1 MSEKKFVHLHTH
13 TEYSLLDGL
22 SKISKLVKTAKDL
35 GQEALAITDHGSMYG
50 AIEFYKAATDAGIKP
65 IIGCEMYVSP
75 RSHTSKEGKIDADPY
90 HLTVLAKDY
99 EGYLNL
105 MKLVSIAWLDGFY
118 YKPRVDKELL
128 KQYSKGLIAL
138 SACPAGEFIR
148 ALTKDDYKKGEEVA
162 KTYLDI
168 FGEGNY
174 YLELQNHHYKELVAR
189 GGLEQSVRADLEN
202 MASVQDMTWAGAK
215 HVSKKLNIPL
225 VATNDLHYI
234 KKDDA
239 DAQDCL
245 ICIQTGKNLTDL
257 NRLRMVD
264 TPDLYLKS
272 ADEMYAAFK
281 DLPEA
286 VEESVKIA
294 DKINLEIPLG
304 IAQFPIFEV
313 PGNKDP
319 MDYLRELTFERGAKR
334 MEMTPERT
342 ERLNYELSI
351 IEKKK
356 YPTYFLIVQDFIT
369 WAHSEGIITNT
380 RGSAAGS
387 LVLYALGVTNIDSI
401 HYNIPFERFL
411 NPMRPSLP
419 DIDSDMADD
428 RRDDVIRYVMS
439 KYGEDKVA
447 HIVTFGTMMGRAA
460 IRDIGRVMG
469 VAYGEVDRIAK
480 LVPPPHQGFHKPLPD
495 AIKEVPELAEL
506 YRTDANYKKLLDLAC
521 KVESTVRHASV
532 HAAGIVVSPTPL
544 TDFTP
549 LQREA
554 NGDKVVA
561 QYDMFSV
568 EAAGLVKLDFLGIRN
583 LSILGRSVEFV
594 KKNRN
599 IDVDLDTISLED
611 PQAFELL
618 AKGETM
624 GLFQLEGAGMTKW
637 LVDLKPTTIYDLMA
651 MIALYR
657 PGPMGSIP
665 DYIQRKHDPSK
676 IKYYDPRMEDYM
688 EQSLGILVYQEDV
701 LLTAINLAGYTWL
714 EADKFRK
721 AMGKKIPAEMAKQ
734 KDQFLKGVVEK
745 GMTKEKADGLWALI
759 EPFAAYGFPKAHAA
773 SYGMISYQ
781 TAYMKAN
788 FPVEFMAAVMTA
800 EYGNTEK
807 IAHAIEECKRMGI
820 VVLPPD
826 INYSGVGFTIE
837 NLDTLTEEQ
846 MKRNISHSK
855 SEVAQTQGIRFG
867 MSAIKNVGILA
878 IESLLSARE
887 KRQFT
892 SMADICSRVDT
903 RLVNKKAMES
913 LIKAGALDTFGTRSA
928 QLMSLEDC
936 LEKAH
941 KTAKLI
947 SSGQVSLFGEDD
959 SGFADYKLEE
969 IAELDLDKLL
979 MFEKDL
985 LGFYL
990 HEPPYLKKLEQLAS
1004 ALKMK
1009 IHEVKDQSVGSR
1021 LNFGGVITEVK
1032 KVLTKKNASEMAF
1045 VTISDG
1051 TSEIDTVVFPKT
1063 FAQSKHILNK
1073 EEVVVVSGKLD
1084 KREDEFSVLI
1094 DTVEIF
1100 NPDEFFVLDISDDDN
1115 RPGMIEDR
1123 NSYAPPG
1130 YESSQTY
1137 AMDINPDS
1145 AKPEPR
1151 VSDPSLKDDKSSGLE
1166 ITLPKNANADLL
1178 KQLNA
1183 ELKKYPGTTGV
1194 TLIMPAGQRLNLPF
1208 TIDPVSELLK
1218 SLEFLLGLNTIKIN

>member
-1 MSEKKFVHLHTH
+1 MSNFVHLHTH

-22 SKISKLVKTAKDL
+22 SKIPKLVKAAKDL
-35 GQEALAITDHGSMYG
+35 GMDSIAITDHGSMYG
-50 AIEFYKAATDAGIKP
+50 AIEFYKACIDAGIKP
-65 IIGCEMYVSP
+65 IIGCEMYVAP
-75 RSHTSKEGKIDADPY
+75 RSHLSKEGKVDTEPY

-99 EGYLNL
+99 KGYLNL
-105 MKLVSIAWLDGFY
+105 MKLVSISYLDGFY

-128 KQYSKGLIAL
+128 KQYHEGLIAL

-148 ALTKDDYKKGEEVA
+148 ALKKDDYSKGEEVA
-162 KTYLDI
+162 KEYQEI

-174 YLELQNHHYKELVAR
+174 YLELQNHFYKQLVAKP
-189 GGLEQSVRADLEN
+189 GLEASVKADLEN
-202 MASVQDMTWAGAK
+202 MGNIQDMTWLAAK
-215 HVSKKLNIPL
+215 AVSKKLGIPL

-234 KKDDA
+234 KKEDA
-239 DAQDCL
+239 EAQDCL
-245 ICIQTGKNLTDL
+245 VCIQTGKTLTDL

-272 ADEMYAAFK
+272 AEEMLEAFK
-281 DLPEA
+281 EIPEA
-286 VEESVKIA
+286 VENSVKIA
-294 DKINLEIPLG
+294 EKINIEIPLG
-304 IAQFPIFEV
+304 TPMFPVFEV
-313 PGNKDP
+313 PGGKDP
-319 MDYLRELTFERGAKR
+319 MEYLKELTYERGALR
-334 MEMTPERT
+334 MEMSPERK
-342 ERLNYELSI
+342 ERLDYELSI

-356 YPTYFLIVQDFIT
+356 YGTYFLVVQDFIN
-369 WAHSEGIITNT
+369 WAHQQGIITNT

-428 RRDDVIRYVMS
+428 RRDEVIRYVAQ

-469 VAYGEVDRIAK
+469 IAYGEVDRIAK

-495 AIKEVPELAEL
+495 AIKEVPELADL
-506 YRTDANYKKLLDLAC
+506 YKSDQNYKKLLDLAC

-544 TDFTP
+544 TDYTP

-554 NGDKVVA
+554 NGDKIVA

-583 LSILGRSVEFV
+583 LSILGRAVEFV

-599 IDVDLDTISLED
+599 IEVDLDNIPLDD
-611 PQAFELL
+611 PKAFELL
-618 AKGETM
+618 AQGETM
-624 GLFQLEGAGMTKW
+624 GLFQLEGSGMTKW
-637 LVDLKPTTIYDLMA
+637 LVDLKPTDIYDIMA

-676 IKYYDPRMEDYM
+676 IRYYDPRMEEYM
-688 EQSLGILVYQEDV
+688 KQSLGILVYQEDV
-701 LLTAINLAGYTWL
+701 LLTAINIAGYSWL

-734 KDQFLKGVVEK
+734 KDQFLKGAVDN
-745 GMTKEKADGLWALI
+745 GMSKEKADGLWALI

-826 INYSGVGFTIE
+826 INFSGVGFTIE
-837 NLDTLTEEQ
+837 DLNTLTEEQ
-846 MKRNISHSK
+846 MQRNISHAK
-855 SEVAQTQGIRFG
+855 SVVQTQGIRFG
-867 MSAIKNVGILA
+867 LSAIKNVGISA
-878 IESLLSARE
+878 IESIIAARE
-887 KRQFT
+887 RKPFK
-892 SMADICSRVDT
+892 SLADICARVDT
-903 RLVNKKAMES
+903 RLANRKTLES
-913 LIKAGALDTFGTRSA
+913 LTKAGALDTFGTRA
-928 QLMSLEDC
+928 SLLLGLDES

-941 KTAKLI
+941 KTAKLTA
-947 SSGQVSLFGEDD
+947 SGQVSLFGEDD
-959 SGFADYKLEE
+959 AGFAEHKLAE
-969 IAELDLDKLL
+969 IDELELDKLL
-979 MFEKDL
+979 LFEKEL

-990 HEPPYLKKLEQLAS
+990 HEPPYLNKLKQLEEAI
-1004 ALKMK
+1004 K
-1009 IHEVKDQSVGSR
+1009 IRISHLPTFSINQRVT
-1021 LNFGGVITEVK
+1021 FGGVIVEIK
-1032 KVLTKKNASEMAF
+1032 KVLTKKSGAEMAF
-1045 VTISDG
+1045 VKISDG
-1051 TSEIDTVVFPKT
+1051 ISEMETVVFPKT
-1063 FAQSKHILNK
+1063 YAQTKHILNK
-1073 EEVVVVSGKLD
+1073 EEVVVVTGKLD
-1084 KREDEFSVLI
+1084 KREDEYSVLI

-1100 NPDEFFVLDISDDDN
+1100 NPDEFFVLDT
-1115 RPGMIEDR
+1115 GE
-1123 NSYAPPG
+1123 AGPPAD
-1130 YESSQTY
+1130 YPPP
-1137 AMDINPDS
+1137 M
-1145 AKPEPR
+1145 PEPSFEDLPG
-1151 VSDPSLKDDKSSGLE
+1151 VE
-1166 ITLPKNANADLL
+1166 IKIPVNAGSDLL
-1178 KQLNA
+1178 KEINSA
-1183 ELKKYPGTTGV
+1183 LKKYPGDKPV
-1194 TLIMPAGQRLNLPF
+1194 TILLPSENSFKKLNLNF
-1208 TIDPVSELLK
+1208 TIDPSAGLLVI
-1218 SLEFLLGLNTIKIN
+1218 LENLLGPDSVRVI